1 MKHAMDHWQQNR
13 VNILFQTKR
22 QWKKKSLGQKQQL
35 VLQPTKK
42 VSPTSSTIHV
52 RLTSMS

>member
-1 MKHAMDHWQQNR
+1 MSFLIMKHAMDHWQQNR

-35 VLQPTKK
+35 VLQAQL
-42 VSPTSSTIHV
+42 STCV
-52 RLTSMS
+52 